1 MLISLGPGSASGK
14 KDKKQAMAKKKK
26 KIGERSGPRG
36 IYRSA
41 RLARRYFF
49 YLTPFFAFFL
59 TAEPGLR
66 LYANVIIFGSDEG
79 SRIL

>member
-14 KDKKQAMAKKKK
+14 KDKKQAMAKKK
-26 KIGERSGPRG
+26 IGERSGPRG
-36 IYRSA
+36 ICRSA

-49 YLTPFFAFFL
+49 YLTPFFAYCP